1 MRRHERARVL
11 PENKVSTDHGARK
24 CRVAEEINLP
34 LLPVSVRSFRNA
46 VKAEGSEM
54 GRTSTIPLPL
64 QSEIVARYLRKESS
78 DSIAKWLGEQG
89 HPITGRTVRTYLG
102 RYLRERGQAVKA
114 HVREQLEAVTGTG
127 LEALPALMRRAVR
140 DEDRAS
146 ALFEKSDDQQE
157 KLAALAEARK
167 QRAEQRALVDLA
179 LHYSGADAPDAAPQN
194 LADLLG
200 KILERN
206 RGEVTGEMAGPSE
219 PVLQ

>member
-1 MRRHERARVL
+1 
-11 PENKVSTDHGARK
+11 
-24 CRVAEEINLP
+24 
-34 LLPVSVRSFRNA
+34 
-46 VKAEGSEM
+46 M
-54 GRTSTIPLPL
+54 GRPSNIPIEHHT
-64 QSEIVARYLRKESS
+64 EIVARHIKGQAS
-78 DSIAKWLGEQG
+78 DAIAAWLGSVG
-89 HPITGRTVRTYLG
+89 HRVTGRRVRAFLT
-102 RYLRERGQAVKA
+102 RRMQEQAQAVKA
-114 HVREQLEAVTGTG
+114 NVREQLEAVTGTG